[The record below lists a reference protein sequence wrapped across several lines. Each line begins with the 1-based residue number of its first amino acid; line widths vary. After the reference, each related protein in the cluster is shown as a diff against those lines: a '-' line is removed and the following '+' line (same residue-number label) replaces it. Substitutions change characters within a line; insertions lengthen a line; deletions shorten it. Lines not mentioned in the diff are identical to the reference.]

1 MANSKI
7 PNITLA
13 DTLNTQ
19 RLRINQLLD
28 SVGDVSALT
37 TAAGPVTNAIN
48 ELDAELGTITSGAMG
63 TTASTVSGAINELD
77 GRLDSI
83 NNTELLSPRMD
94 LTDAAATN
102 TVAGKLEV
110 GDSADFADNVS
121 VDGNL
126 TVGGNTTM
134 VGTLTVDGQVTFKA
148 GSDNNISLGD
158 AATDTI
164 TLTGE
169 VNSNVIPDANNTY
182 DLGSASKEW
191 RHVYVDG
198 TVNAD
203 NVAAD
208 SATIGTLKVTDLT
221 DNRVVIVGAGDEI
234 EDDANFT
241 FDGNTLSV
249 GNTSINKDAVGIN
262 TTGLEADSA
271 TITNNADIGGNLDVG
286 GNFTADGNVD
296 LGNASTDTVSI
307 TGQVDTDIV
316 PSSNNARSLG
326 SNSKQWRHGY
336 FDGTV
341 NADELAADSAT
352 LGTLKVTDLTSG
364 RIVIGGTDGEITDD
378 PDLTY
383 NTTTDTLAVS
393 NIDIGTSAAALA
405 SAKVEDLTADRIVI
419 AGTGGELEDDANL
432 TFDGTTLA
440 ATAAVDITGDLD
452 VDNININGNT
462 VTSTNTNGAINITP
476 DGTGEVV
483 ISTATVSDLTDNR
496 IIVAGTS
503 GALEDDANLTFDGT
517 TFEVGTNFDVD
528 VATGN
533 TNIDGNL
540 DVDGITNLDSTNVDG
555 DLDVTG
561 SFTTIT
567 TDGLTEGNNLY
578 YTTARS
584 SRLRC

>member
-221 DNRVVIVGAGDEI
+221 DNRVVIVGAGGEL
-234 EDDANFT
+234 EGDANFT
-241 FDGNTLSV
+241 FDGNALSV
-249 GNTSINKDAVGIN
+249 GNTSIDKDAVGIN

-271 TITNNADIGGNLDVG
+271 TMGTAKVSDLTEDRVVIVGPNGELEDHTGLTYDGTTLNVAGDLDV
-286 GNFTADGNVD
+286 D
-296 LGNASTDTVSI
+296 
-307 TGQVDTDIV
+307 
-316 PSSNNARSLG
+316 
-326 SNSKQWRHGY
+326 
-336 FDGTV
+336 
-341 NADELAADSAT
+341 
-352 LGTLKVTDLTSG
+352 
-364 RIVIGGTDGEITDD
+364 
-378 PDLTY
+378 
-383 NTTTDTLAVS
+383 
-393 NIDIGTSAAALA
+393 TSASIA
-405 SAKVEDLTADRIVI
+405 SAKIEDLTDNRVVI

-432 TFDGTTLA
+432 TFDGSTFTVGLTNIVQ
-440 ATAAVDITGDLD
+440 ATGNANVGGDLD
-452 VDNININGNT
+452 VSGN
-462 VTSTNTNGAINITP
+462 VQ
-476 DGTGEVV
+476 
-483 ISTATVSDLTDNR
+483 
-496 IIVAGTS
+496 
-503 GALEDDANLTFDGT
+503 
-517 TFEVGTNFDVD
+517 
-528 VATGN
+528 
-533 TNIDGNL
+533 IDGNL
-540 DVDGITNLDSTNVDG
+540 TVDGIATLKAGTDNNINLG
-555 DLDVTG
+555 DIDA
-561 SFTTIT
+561 T
-567 TDGLTEGNNLY
+567 TDTVTFNAEGSISYN
-578 YTTARS
+578 TR
-584 SRLRC
+584 

>member
-393 NIDIGTSAAALA
+393 NIDIGTSAALA

-432 TFDGTTLA
+432 TFDGTT
-440 ATAAVDITGDLD
+440 
-452 VDNININGNT
+452 
-462 VTSTNTNGAINITP
+462 
-476 DGTGEVV
+476 
-483 ISTATVSDLTDNR
+483 
-496 IIVAGTS
+496 
-503 GALEDDANLTFDGT
+503 F
-517 TFEVGTNFDVD
+517 
-528 VATGN
+528 
-533 TNIDGNL
+533 
-540 DVDGITNLDSTNVDG
+540 
-555 DLDVTG
+555 G
-561 SFTTIT
+561 SH
-567 TDGLTEGNNLY
+567 
-578 YTTARS
+578 S
-584 SRLRC
+584 SCGHHRRLGC